1 VGKLVPQAAEFG
13 VAVVAGS
20 DFLLEGGEHSLR
32 LAFSAVTVDEIDE
45 GVRRLA
51 EAIEA
56 VRG

>member
-1 VGKLVPQAAEFG
+1 MVK
-13 VAVVAGS
+13 GS
-20 DFLLEGGEHSLR
+20 DFLVEGGEHSLR
-32 LAFSAVTVDEIDE
+32 LAFSAVGLDEIDE